1 MDKLLSNSSIAAAR
15 IATAGTKAGE
25 YTQTRMDENG
35 QEGEA
40 DPDIQFLKSLDATSN
55 AIILADE
62 GDHDNGE
69 AAVDA
74 AEEDEQEQE
83 ASAAKSVYSFEITPS
98 EIEHVKRAAL
108 KMDFPLTEEYDF
120 RKDASN
126 NKLAIEMKTTT
137 TIRPYQERCLSK
149 MFGNGR
155 ARSGIIVLPCGAGKT
170 LTGISACVTIKKNT
184 IILCP
189 SGVAVT
195 QWKRQFL
202 MFTTVNANR
211 ICCFSSKVKDE
222 LPTGPW

>member
-1 MDKLLSNSSIAAAR
+1 
-15 IATAGTKAGE
+15 
-25 YTQTRMDENG
+25 MDENG

-40 DPDIQFLKSLDATSN
+40 DPDILFLKSIEATSN
-55 AIILADE
+55 EIVLADE
-62 GDHDNGE
+62 GDLEE
-69 AAVDA
+69 ADVDPVDA
-74 AEEDEQEQE
+74 I
-83 ASAAKSVYSFEITPS
+83 KNVYSFEIVPAQ
-98 EIEHVKRAAL
+98 IEQVKRAAL

-120 RKDASN
+120 RKDAAN
-126 NKLAIEMKTTT
+126 TQLAIEMKTTT

-202 MFTTVNANR
+202 LFTTVSAES

-222 LPTGPW
+222 LPNGPW